1 MLATAR
7 WRRAGSVQ
15 RPQAIALVAA
25 VRSPAADAHY
35 HQGEHEDQQENHGS
49 KFALINIQ
57 PPVAEM
63 TTFVDLLPTGWHDGG
78 MALRKVAVLLFP
90 GIHLFEFGVACEAFG
105 YDRSDENLPNYEF
118 VVASESAGPVPTY
131 NGFSIS
137 TGSRLD
143 EALDADLVIVTAG
156 AEANVPASVIAT
168 LQAAYAEGAAVMGL
182 CSGAF
187 ALGAAGLLDGRR
199 CTTHWRHAAA
209 LAERFPAA
217 EVDPNVLYVC
227 DGRVYTSA
235 GTAAGL
241 DLCLHLIRTEH
252 GAEVAN
258 AIARRMVVPPQR
270 AGGQAQYIETPVPPR
285 VSDGLAE
292 LMDDLLGRLHEPHSV
307 DSMARQLNMSP
318 RTFARRFAEATGTT
332 PHAWL
337 LRQRVLFARR
347 QLESGTD
354 SIDVIAQRSG
364 FGTGALLRH
373 HFQRHTGVAP
383 TAYRKAFCPA
393 SQSG

>member
-1 MLATAR
+1 M
-7 WRRAGSVQ
+7 
-15 RPQAIALVAA
+15 P
-25 VRSPAADAHY
+25 
-35 HQGEHEDQQENHGS
+35 
-49 KFALINIQ
+49 
-57 PPVAEM
+57 
-63 TTFVDLLPTGWHDGG
+63 
-78 MALRKVAVLLFP
+78 LRKVAVLLFP

-105 YDRSDENLPNYEF
+105 YDRSDEGLPVYDF
-118 VVASESAGPVPTY
+118 VVASEDAGPVPTY

-137 TGSRLD
+137 TGTRFD
-143 EALDADLVIVTAG
+143 EVLDADLVIVTAG
-156 AEANVPASVIAT
+156 AERAVPSAVTGT
-168 LQAAYAEGAAVMGL
+168 LTAAYERGAAVMGL

-217 EVDPNVLYVC
+217 EVDANVLYVC

-241 DLCLHLIRTEH
+241 DLCLHLIRNEH

-258 AIARRMVVPPQR
+258 AVARRMVVPPQR
-270 AGGQAQYIETPVPPR
+270 AGGQAQYIETPVPAA
-285 VSDGLAE
+285 VSNGLAV
-292 LMDDLLGRLHEPHSV
+292 LMDDLIGRLDEPHSV
-307 DSMARQLNMSP
+307 NSMARQLNMSP
-318 RTFARRFAEATGTT
+318 RTFARRFTEATGTT

-347 QLESGTD
+347 QLEASTD
-354 SIDVIAQRSG
+354 PIDVIARRSG

-383 TAYRKAFCPA
+383 TTYRKAFCPTEQRA
-393 SQSG
+393 G

>member
-1 MLATAR
+1 
-7 WRRAGSVQ
+7 
-15 RPQAIALVAA
+15 
-25 VRSPAADAHY
+25 
-35 HQGEHEDQQENHGS
+35 
-49 KFALINIQ
+49 
-57 PPVAEM
+57 
-63 TTFVDLLPTGWHDGG
+63 

-105 YDRSDENLPNYEF
+105 YDRSDDGLPVYDF
-118 VVASESAGPVPTY
+118 VVASDNAGPVPTY

-137 TGSRLD
+137 T
-143 EALDADLVIVTAG
+143 EARFDQVLDADLVIVTAG
-156 AEANVPASVIAT
+156 AEREVPAAVTGT
-168 LQAAYAEGAAVMGL
+168 LIAAYERGAAVMGL

-227 DGRVYTSA
+227 HDRVYTSA

-241 DLCLHLIRTEH
+241 DLCLHLIRNEH

-258 AIARRMVVPPQR
+258 AVARRMVVPPQR
-270 AGGQAQYIETPVPPR
+270 AGGQAQYIEMPMPAVA
-285 VSDGLAE
+285 SDGLAE
-292 LMDDLLGRLHEPHSV
+292 LMDDLLGRLDEPHSV
-307 DSMARQLNMSP
+307 NSMARQLNMSP
-318 RTFARRFAEATGTT
+318 RTFARRFTEATGTT

-347 QLESGTD
+347 QLESSTD
-354 SIDVIAQRSG
+354 PIDEIARRSG

-393 SQSG
+393 EQRVG

>member
-1 MLATAR
+1 
-7 WRRAGSVQ
+7 
-15 RPQAIALVAA
+15 
-25 VRSPAADAHY
+25 
-35 HQGEHEDQQENHGS
+35 
-49 KFALINIQ
+49 
-57 PPVAEM
+57 
-63 TTFVDLLPTGWHDGG
+63 

-105 YDRSDENLPNYEF
+105 YDRSDDGLPSYDF
-118 VVASESAGPVPTY
+118 VVASETAEPVPTY
-131 NGFSIS
+131 NGFSINAEA
-137 TGSRLD
+137 RFD
-143 EALDADLVIVTAG
+143 QALDAELVVVTAG
-156 AEANVPASVIAT
+156 AEVDVPPSVAAT
-168 LQAAYAEGAAVMGL
+168 LAAAYDRGAAVMGL

-241 DLCLHLIRTEH
+241 DLCLHLIRNEH

-258 AIARRMVVPPQR
+258 AVARRMVVPPQR
-270 AGGQAQYIETPVPPR
+270 AGGQAQYIETPMPTAT
-285 VSDGLAE
+285 SDGLAE
-292 LMDDLLGRLHEPHSV
+292 LMDDLLLRLAEPHSV
-307 DSMARQLNMSP
+307 NSMARQLNMSP
-318 RTFARRFAEATGTT
+318 RTFARRFTEATGTT

-347 QLESGTD
+347 QLESSTD
-354 SIDVIAQRSG
+354 PIDVIAHRCG

-383 TAYRKAFCPA
+383 TSYRRAFCPA
-393 SQSG
+393 EQRVG

>member
-1 MLATAR
+1 
-7 WRRAGSVQ
+7 
-15 RPQAIALVAA
+15 
-25 VRSPAADAHY
+25 
-35 HQGEHEDQQENHGS
+35 
-49 KFALINIQ
+49 
-57 PPVAEM
+57 
-63 TTFVDLLPTGWHDGG
+63 

-105 YDRSDENLPNYEF
+105 YDRSDEGLPVYDF
-118 VVASESAGPVPTY
+118 VVASESAKPVPTY

-137 TGSRLD
+137 A
-143 EALDADLVIVTAG
+143 EARFGEVLDADLVIVTAG
-156 AEANVPASVIAT
+156 AERAVPSAVTGT
-168 LQAAYAEGAAVMGL
+168 LTAAYERGAAVMGL

-187 ALGAAGLLDGRR
+187 AIGAAGLLDGRR

-241 DLCLHLIRTEH
+241 DLCLHLIRNEH

-258 AIARRMVVPPQR
+258 AVARRMVVPPQR
-270 AGGQAQYIETPVPPR
+270 AGGQAQYIETPVPPA
-285 VSDGLAE
+285 VSDGLAA
-292 LMDDLLGRLHEPHSV
+292 LMDDLLGRLDEPHSV
-307 DSMARQLNMSP
+307 NSMARQLNMSP
-318 RTFARRFAEATGTT
+318 RTFARRFTEATGTT

-347 QLESGTD
+347 QLESSHD
-354 SIDVIAQRSG
+354 PIDVIARRSG

-383 TAYRKAFCPA
+383 TAYRRAFCPA
-393 SQSG
+393 VQRAG

>member
-1 MLATAR
+1 
-7 WRRAGSVQ
+7 
-15 RPQAIALVAA
+15 
-25 VRSPAADAHY
+25 
-35 HQGEHEDQQENHGS
+35 
-49 KFALINIQ
+49 
-57 PPVAEM
+57 
-63 TTFVDLLPTGWHDGG
+63 

-105 YDRSDENLPNYEF
+105 YDRSDEGLPVYDF
-118 VVASESAGPVPTY
+118 LVASADAQPVPTY

-137 TGSRLD
+137 TGTRFA
-143 EALDADLVIVTAG
+143 EVLDADLVIVTAG
-156 AEANVPASVIAT
+156 AEQAVPSAVTDT
-168 LQAAYAEGAAVMGL
+168 LVAAYQRGAAVVGL

-241 DLCLHLIRTEH
+241 DLCLHLIRQEH

-258 AIARRMVVPPQR
+258 AVARRMVVPPQR
-270 AGGQAQYIETPVPPR
+270 AGGQAQYIETPMPTPA
-285 VSDGLAE
+285 SAGLAA
-292 LMDDLLGRLHEPHSV
+292 LMDDLLGRLDEPHSV
-307 DSMARQLNMSP
+307 NSMARQLNMSP
-318 RTFARRFAEATGTT
+318 RTFARRFTEATGTT

-347 QLESGTD
+347 QLESSTD
-354 SIDVIAQRSG
+354 PIDVIARRSG

-383 TAYRKAFCPA
+383 TAYRKAFCPVEQQA
-393 SQSG
+393 G

>member
-1 MLATAR
+1 MR
-7 WRRAGSVQ
+7 
-15 RPQAIALVAA
+15 
-25 VRSPAADAHY
+25 
-35 HQGEHEDQQENHGS
+35 
-49 KFALINIQ
+49 
-57 PPVAEM
+57 
-63 TTFVDLLPTGWHDGG
+63 WHDGG

-105 YDRSDENLPNYEF
+105 YDRSEDGLPKYDF
-118 VVASESAGPVPTY
+118 VVASETAEPVPTY
-131 NGFSIS
+131 NGFSI
-137 TGSRLD
+137 TTDSRLD

-156 AEANVPASVIAT
+156 AEVAVPAAVTDT
-168 LQAAYAEGAAVMGL
+168 LAAAHRGGAAVMGL

-227 DGRVYTSA
+227 DDRVYSSA

-241 DLCLHLIRTEH
+241 DLCLHLIREEH
-252 GAEVAN
+252 GAEIAN
-258 AIARRMVVPPQR
+258 AVARRMVVPPQR
-270 AGGQAQYIETPVPPR
+270 AGGQAQYIETPVPAPA
-285 VSDGLAE
+285 SDGLAE
-292 LMDDLLGRLHEPHSV
+292 LMDDLLTRLDEQHSV
-307 DSMARQLNMSP
+307 NSMARQLNMSP

-347 QLESGTD
+347 QLESSTEP
-354 SIDVIAQRSG
+354 IDVIAQRSG

-383 TAYRKAFCPA
+383 TTYRKAFCPA
-393 SQSG
+393 SRAAG